1 MSRTITVKGTGN
13 MSVRPDY
20 VILSMSLEAKDKKYE
35 KAMDIA
41 ATQLD
46 KLNESLSSIGFNRE
60 SAKTTNFNVVT
71 DYDSVRD
78 EQGNY
83 KRVFNGFVCRH
94 QLKLSF
100 DLDMKLLSKALGAV
114 ATSLAEPE
122 LSIAF
127 TVKNPNEV
135 NEELLRE
142 TILNAKKKAEI
153 LCDGSNVK
161 LGKLLTI
168 DYNWGELNIVSN
180 TTYEIAE
187 SSMYS
192 KSIEIEPDDID
203 VSDTA
208 TFVWEIE

>member
-46 KLNESLSSIGFNRE
+46 KLNESLSSIGFKRE